1 LGRYECVL
9 GLVMIIEQFINE
21 RIRQITVYLSAVIEQ
36 SIHYTELDKFILDT
50 MEEWS
55 SLNVTDETPSNA
67 HERVFWH
74 LMHEV
79 SLHGAQ
85 ALQHNLFFKS
95 EMNTCLDF
103 FNGRGSYPID
113 CIGWR
118 PIA

>member
-1 LGRYECVL
+1 
-9 GLVMIIEQFINE
+9 MIIEQFIDQKILE
-21 RIRQITVYLSAVIEQ
+21 MHAYVGAVIEQ
-36 SIHYTELDKFILDT
+36 KLHYTELDRFILDT
-50 MEEWS
+50 MSEWTL
-55 SLNVTDETPSNA
+55 LNVVDETPHSA
-67 HERVFWH
+67 KERVFWH

-85 ALQHNLFFKS
+85 ALGQDLFFKS

-103 FNGRGSYPID
+103 FNGSGSYPTD